1 MAIQQIPITRGGKQ
15 YTLHIGTDAAGDS
28 VLYIDQSEPDQET
41 GQPVRYF
48 PERLTINF
56 SAGKGG
62 VAYIHTEWKR
72 GLVGAN
78 GEVIP
83 GTEQKLAMVTNDA
96 DEMGFIAGMGM
107 PILRS
112 MDNGFIRAI
121 LGFNSLPVFDA
132 AGAVIA
138 YTPEQEASVPTND
151 YHPLPV
157 ANDTNTSS
165 TQPL

>member
-15 YTLHIGTDAAGDS
+15 YTLFIGIDAAGDS
-28 VLYIDQSEPDQET
+28 VLYIDQTEKDSKT
-41 GQPVRYF
+41 GQAVRYY

-62 VAYIHTEWKR
+62 TAYIFTEWVR

-83 GTEQKLAMVTNDA
+83 GTEQKLAMKTNDA
-96 DEMGFIAGMGM
+96 DELGFIAGMGM

-112 MDNGFIRAI
+112 MDNGFIRDI
-121 LGFNSLPVFDA
+121 LGFNALPVFDA
-132 AGAVIA
+132 AGAVIT
-138 YTPEQEASVPTND
+138 YTATQEASAPTND
-151 YHPLPV
+151 YHPLPAPEPTV
-157 ANDTNTSS
+157 
-165 TQPL
+165 